1 MCVIQ
6 LVENLVKAERRV
18 VHALEECASLSR
30 QWAVAREFCTRRVD
44 ILTKAVEKREIEISV
59 LDVQLSTTNAG
70 ERGAIFSRMKSVEGE
85 LFILNGSPTYVGC
98 IRRWKTLVD
107 ELDALATGKFVGRGR
122 MYLAY
127 ADSEDEDE

>member
-1 MCVIQ
+1 

-30 QWAVAREFCTRRVD
+30 QWAVAREFSTRRVD
-44 ILTKAVEKREIEISV
+44 LLSRAVEKRKIEISDLV
-59 LDVQLSTTNAG
+59 VQLSAING
-70 ERGAIFSRMKSVEGE
+70 KDRGAIFSRLKLVEGE

-107 ELDALATGKFVGRGR
+107 ELDALAAGKFVGRGR